1 MFPVR
6 QGSVQRLRRFSLC
19 RLLEGGQSRPIDEAG
34 DALTFGLMYS
44 KDGHRFYLMLKDA
57 ETLKERPVTKED
69 MDMLEKQILGR
80 AEVRAAEA
88 GGQED
93 VEKMS
98 VNFTLDVKITD
109 ACPQCG
115 GHSYYTKTSPPAK
128 KGEKRKRKCRSC
140 GHLYDPGIRVES
152 NMRRGKP

>member
-19 RLLEGGQSRPIDEAG
+19 RLLEGGQSRPCDKAG

-93 VEKMS
+93 QE
-98 VNFTLDVKITD
+98 FD
-109 ACPQCG
+109 AELGDMTMPQG
-115 GHSYYTKTSPPAK
+115 YYELAWLAAEERAGRPTE
-128 KGEKRKRKCRSC
+128 GER
-140 GHLYDPGIRVES
+140 
-152 NMRRGKP
+152 